1 MMSCGFYRGGSA
13 CDRAPVEPP
22 RDAFLIVLMDVSN
35 TFEVHELSNPLFV
48 TLTATQLL
56 LAWAVL
62 CAGAT
67 LQGSI
72 GFGLGVVGAPLLV
85 LIAPGLVPG
94 PLLFDALLLAV
105 LMVYREHRSIH
116 LSGLGWA
123 LAGRAVGVAVAAGML
138 ALMPTDRLG
147 LAIGAAVLL
156 VVAINASGLRVR
168 PGTGSLIM
176 AGMLSG
182 LTGTISSI
190 GGPPMALLY
199 QDAAGARLRSTLSGY
214 FMVGAIMSLVALA
227 LVGRFGVTELR
238 LGVLLLPGVIVG
250 FVLSS
255 HVAAVADRA
264 SATRVLVLTVSAA
277 AGVAVILRQLL
288 A

>member
-1 MMSCGFYRGGSA
+1 MFRCVTPLSFRY
-13 CDRAPVEPP
+13 
-22 RDAFLIVLMDVSN
+22 FQ
-35 TFEVHELSNPLFV
+35 VHEPSTHISV
-48 TLTATQLL
+48 TLTAVQLL
-56 LAWAVL
+56 LAWAVI
-62 CAGAT
+62 CVGAT

-94 PLLFDALLLAV
+94 PLLFDALLLAMLV
-105 LMVYREHRSIH
+105 VHREHRSIH

-123 LAGRAVGVAVAAGML
+123 LAGRAVGVAAAAGTL
-138 ALMPTDRLG
+138 ALLPRDSLG

-168 PGTGSLIM
+168 PGTGSLIA

-214 FMVGAIMSLVALA
+214 FVVGAIMSLVALA
-227 LVGRFGVTELR
+227 AVGRFGMTELR
-238 LGVLLLPGVIVG
+238 LGALLLPGVIVG

-255 HVAAVADRA
+255 RAAPIADRA

-277 AGVAVILRQLL
+277 AGVAVIVRQLL
-288 A
+288 VW

>member
-1 MMSCGFYRGGSA
+1 MTS
-13 CDRAPVEPP
+13 
-22 RDAFLIVLMDVSN
+22 
-35 TFEVHELSNPLFV
+35 LFFRYLRLHDLPTHV
-48 TLTATQLL
+48 FMTLTPIQLL
-56 LAWAVL
+56 LVWAVT

-67 LQGSI
+67 LQGSV

-94 PLLFDALLLAV
+94 PLLFNALVLAV
-105 LMVYREHRSIH
+105 LVVHREHRSLH

-123 LAGRAVGVAVAAGML
+123 LAGRVVGVAAAVGTL
-138 ALMPTDRLG
+138 ALLPGDRLG
-147 LAIGAAVLL
+147 FAIGAAVLL

-168 PGTGSLIM
+168 PGTGSLIV

-214 FMVGAIMSLVALA
+214 FVVGAIMSLAGLA
-227 LVGRFGVTELR
+227 AVGRFGMTELR
-238 LGVLLLPGVIVG
+238 LGALLLPGVIVG

-255 HVAAVADRA
+255 RAAAIADRA

-277 AGVAVILRQLL
+277 AGVAVIVRQLL
-288 A
+288 VW